1 MVVTAA
7 AIRVWADSRIFMLI
21 SKCTTTSKSMQASMF
36 SFYIQYWSIITVIS
50 GRTSLSLSLYKYI
63 YTQQNNHQICFTTY
77 RMVMDWVLPV
87 DPVQQYHLVQAAT
100 LKWTKEGL
108 LLVSHQNAP
117 TMSAKASVIPRTV
130 FDFIFGVDVQEWAI
144 FVAALTCKIKA
155 TSKELH

>member
-1 MVVTAA
+1 
-7 AIRVWADSRIFMLI
+7 
-21 SKCTTTSKSMQASMF
+21 
-36 SFYIQYWSIITVIS
+36 
-50 GRTSLSLSLYKYI
+50 
-63 YTQQNNHQICFTTY
+63 
-77 RMVMDWVLPV
+77 MDWVLPV

-100 LKWTKEGL
+100 LKWTKEEAL

-144 FVAALTCKIKA
+144 FVAALTCKIEA